1 MRGTPMLV
9 EKEHSNTIYETRD
22 KIFATSTLY
31 PPNSESQTPDW
42 LSYDRKVS
50 SKSDFVAN

>member
-1 MRGTPMLV
+1 MLV

-22 KIFATSTLY
+22 KIFTKSILY
-31 PPNSESQTPDW
+31 PPHSESQTPDW

-50 SKSDFVAN
+50 PKSDFPGGRRFL